1 MSDFLNVIYEDHVK
15 IEIEDRKKPEK
26 KHDYEI
32 ADNMLAELNQLNLGR
47 ELHYCEDLIFYT
59 VTDKRAIPIFKKY
72 IVQFNH
78 VGIVLNLVNNQLGLK
93 GYKDCTEFLI
103 ELFYNLEKRGERLD
117 SVCES
122 FDNAFCKI
130 KDKRYIDTYLELI
143 SVPKYI
149 DKFYLLLEQLSK
161 WHIDE
166 ALPIAAERV
175 KYDKSPG
182 SAIKALGNY
191 ADPKYAYLI
200 EPHLNSEKPYIRQV
214 AKKALDK
221 MNINQDYSLS

>member
-1 MSDFLNVIYEDHVK
+1 MSDFLNVIYEDHIK

-26 KHDYEI
+26 KHDYEV

-47 ELHYCEDLIFYT
+47 ELHYSEDLIFYT

-72 IVQFNH
+72 ILQFEH

-103 ELFYNLEKRGERLD
+103 ELFYSLEKRGERLD
-117 SVCES
+117 SVYES
-122 FDNAFCKI
+122 FDNAFYKI
-130 KDKRYIDTYLELI
+130 KDKRYIDAYLELI

-161 WHIDE
+161 WHIED
-166 ALPIAAERV
+166 ALPIVVERV
-175 KYDKSPG
+175 KYDKLPG
-182 SAIKALGNY
+182 AAIKALGNY

-200 EPHLNSEKPYIRQV
+200 EPHLNSEKPYIRQL
-214 AKKALDK
+214 AKKTLDK
-221 MNINQDYSLS
+221 MQSVNQH